1 MYQSYVTKKNNS
13 LELITIKYLKKQFKK
28 HKLKINSQTILLNE
42 GLELDSIEFLN
53 LVLYVEKK
61 SKKKFSNKAYQNLM
75 DIKVSQFVNFFD

>member
-1 MYQSYVTKKNNS
+1 MTKKNNS

-61 SKKKFSNKAYQNLM
+61 SRKKFSNKAYQNLM

>member
-1 MYQSYVTKKNNS
+1 MTKKNNS
-13 LELITIKYLKKQFKK
+13 LEVITINYLKKQFRK

-53 LVLYVEKK
+53 LVLFVEKK

-75 DIKVSQFVNFFD
+75 NIKVSRFVNFFD

>member
-1 MYQSYVTKKNNS
+1 MTKKINS
-13 LELITIKYLKKQFKK
+13 LEVITINYLKKQFRK

-53 LVLYVEKK
+53 LVLFVEKK

>member
-1 MYQSYVTKKNNS
+1 MTKKNNS
-13 LELITIKYLKKQFKK
+13 LELITINYLRKKFRK

-53 LVLYVEKK
+53 LVLFVEKK

>member
-1 MYQSYVTKKNNS
+1 MTKKNNS

>member
-1 MYQSYVTKKNNS
+1 VTKKNNS

>member
-1 MYQSYVTKKNNS
+1 MTKKKKL
-13 LELITIKYLKKQFKK
+13 LELITINYLKKQFKK

-53 LVLYVEKK
+53 LVLFVEKK

>member
-1 MYQSYVTKKNNS
+1 MTKKNNS
-13 LELITIKYLKKQFKK
+13 LELITINYLRKKFRK

-42 GLELDSIEFLN
+42 GLELDSIEFLK
-53 LVLYVEKK
+53 LILFVEKK

>member
-1 MYQSYVTKKNNS
+1 MTKKNNS
-13 LELITIKYLKKQFKK
+13 LELITINYLKKQFRKR
-28 HKLKINSQTILLNE
+28 KLKINSQTILLNE

-53 LVLYVEKK
+53 LVLFVEKK

>member
-1 MYQSYVTKKNNS
+1 VTKKNNS

-61 SKKKFSNKAYQNLM
+61 SRKKFSNKAYQNLM